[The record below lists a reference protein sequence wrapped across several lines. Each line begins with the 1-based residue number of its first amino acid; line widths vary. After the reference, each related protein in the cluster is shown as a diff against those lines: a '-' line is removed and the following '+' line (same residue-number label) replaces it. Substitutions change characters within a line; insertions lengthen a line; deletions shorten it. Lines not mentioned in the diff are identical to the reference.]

1 MNHSV
6 SRNQIVA
13 LLGTPDRTVGSL
25 NSPIELEENGIPFNE
40 KWIYEHLVDD
50 PAGASMRAV
59 YWHRYDLT
67 GTMVRN
73 RADED
78 WRSDAKLAEAVAARS
93 SRLARIEDR
102 HEPVKS
108 TNHYR
113 PVSETAGPNDLGG
126 YIMGQKPGSGPVIE

>member
-1 MNHSV
+1 MKQSV

-13 LLGTPDRTVGSL
+13 LLGTPDRTAGSL

-50 PAGASMRAV
+50 PAGAPMRV
-59 YWHRYDLT
+59 IYWHRYDLT
-67 GTMVRN
+67 GTMVRGG
-73 RADED
+73 ADEA
-78 WRSDAKLAEAVAARS
+78 WRNDAKLAEAVAARS

-102 HEPVKS
+102 HEAGKS
-108 TNHYR
+108 TNQYR
-113 PVSETAGPNDLGG
+113 PVSETSGPADLGG

>member
-1 MNHSV
+1 MKQSV

-13 LLGTPDRTVGSL
+13 LLGSPDRTVGSL

-50 PAGASMRAV
+50 PAGAPMRAV

-67 GTMVRN
+67 GTVVRN
-73 RADED
+73 GADED
-78 WRSDAKLAEAVAARS
+78 WRSDAKLAEALAARS
-93 SRLARIEDR
+93 SRLARIENR

-108 TNHYR
+108 TNQYR